1 MWAGKKKHERIGK
14 HLRVYLTLTAR
25 KPLSKLNQLDF
36 KVKAQFSL
44 ILMPPL
50 TVFAEKPLYRK
61 KITVRNMLNMTN
73 KSW

>member
-1 MWAGKKKHERIGK
+1 MGWEEKHERTGK
-14 HLRVYLTLTAR
+14 HLTVYLTLTAR